1 MAAGRPRTITED
13 RIVEAGIALTLP
25 ELTVAGLAK
34 EMGVTIASI
43 YKHVEGVEQL
53 RLMVAEGIMAR
64 WAIPGINGQ
73 DIEAYLLDFSESM
86 RLLVD
91 ENPGIARFLTQVS
104 SSTPVTFRKI
114 DAHHADFVAAY
125 GVSPT
130 QAAWLLSTIVEHA
143 IAIADMIHV
152 PKNRIGRA
160 DRQHLRD
167 RADLR
172 NFNKVV
178 EIFPSA
184 DAGAHFRL
192 SMRALIMGALIIM
205 RELP

>member
-64 WAIPGINGQ
+64 WTIPGINGQ
-73 DIEAYLLDFSESM
+73 DVETYLLDFSETL

-114 DAHHADFVAAY
+114 DAHHADFADVY
-125 GVSPT
+125 GFSPT
-130 QAAWLLSTIVEHA
+130 QTAWLLSTIVEHA

-152 PKNRIGRA
+152 PKKRIGRA

-178 EIFPSA
+178 EIIPNGDTA
-184 DAGAHFRL
+184 AHFRL
-192 SMRALIMGALIIM
+192 SMRALITGTLIVL

>member
-1 MAAGRPRTITED
+1 MAAGRPKTITSE
-13 RIVEAGIALTLP
+13 RIIEAGISLTLP
-25 ELTVAGLAK
+25 DLTVAGVAK
-34 EMGVTIASI
+34 EIGVTIASI

-53 RLMVAEGIMAR
+53 RVLVAEGIMAR
-64 WAIPGINGQ
+64 WTIPEIKGQ
-73 DIEAYLLDFSESM
+73 LVEAYLLEFSESL
-86 RLLVD
+86 RVLVGD
-91 ENPGIARFLTQVS
+91 NPGIARFLTQVS

-167 RADLR
+167 RTDLR

-178 EIFPSA
+178 EIIPHGDNA
-184 DAGAHFRL
+184 AHFRL
-192 SMRALIMGALIIM
+192 SMRALITGALIVLS
-205 RELP
+205 ELP